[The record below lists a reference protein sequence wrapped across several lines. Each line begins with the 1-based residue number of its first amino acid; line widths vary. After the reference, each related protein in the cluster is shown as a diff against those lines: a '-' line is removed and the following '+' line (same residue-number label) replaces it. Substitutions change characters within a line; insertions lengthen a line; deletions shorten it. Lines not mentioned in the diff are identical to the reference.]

1 MARRTRKKGNINNVI
16 NTAPPIVLAIVYLKK
31 DNHHLYLN
39 FITPLS
45 GKGCTLRNNMKHPH
59 P

>member
-16 NTAPPIVLAIVYLKK
+16 NTAPPISFSDCLHTK
-31 DNHHLYLN
+31 DDRHLYLN
-39 FITPLS
+39 FTTPLS
-45 GKGCTLRNNMKHPH
+45 GKGYTLRNNMKHPY